1 MFETANPGA
10 ETLALLGQLPLAF
23 RGGEVVGLF
32 GLAGGEQFDIVSAVG
47 GLAGRHTIRLEGV
60 QTTITSP
67 ADAISRGIVLVPA
80 DRETEGLVS
89 GQSALE
95 SVMLPWYSAPGF
107 RSWWITDST
116 GLDVYEKARS
126 DFNISGPSHDAEI
139 SQFSGGNRQKHLLA
153 RWTHPKRPRILLLAQ
168 PTQGVDVGA
177 KVDIVRVIRR
187 AAAEGVTVLVAS
199 AESDEIASMCDRAYV
214 IVHGKHSELPRSADF
229 DERLLAE
236 AAVARRHTH
245 ELVSHNPGSH
255 RAMTSTR
262 LKLFLARNGIFMALI
277 ALIALF
283 GVLNPNFL
291 SVTSGVNILM
301 QATEL
306 AIIALPLAF
315 LIMSGTIDLSVGSVA
330 SLAAVTG
337 GMIMSET
344 GSALLGIA
352 GGLATGAVVGAI
364 NGVLISYLGLN
375 SFVVTL
381 GALSVWGGM
390 ALLLTGGKTITR
402 TELPEDFRSIGTA
415 SVGPIP
421 IQIIILIVLVV
432 LAWYLLNR
440 TQFGKQVLAI
450 GGNRRAARLMGVR
463 VARTQFVLFLGSGF
477 LAAFAGLMLTA
488 KVQSASPTIGT
499 GMELNALTVVLLGG
513 VAFEGG
519 LGRISGVVAGL
530 LFFRVLNNGLI
541 FMQASPFLQT
551 VLVGLTLIVAVAL
564 DSTIQRVI
572 RSSWAQ
578 LGRKA
583 AQQRRQPPTE
593 SVSES

>member
-1 MFETANPGA
+1 
-10 ETLALLGQLPLAF
+10 
-23 RGGEVVGLF
+23 
-32 GLAGGEQFDIVSAVG
+32 
-47 GLAGRHTIRLEGV
+47 
-60 QTTITSP
+60 
-67 ADAISRGIVLVPA
+67 
-80 DRETEGLVS
+80 
-89 GQSALE
+89 
-95 SVMLPWYSAPGF
+95 
-107 RSWWITDST
+107 
-116 GLDVYEKARS
+116 
-126 DFNISGPSHDAEI
+126 
-139 SQFSGGNRQKHLLA
+139 
-153 RWTHPKRPRILLLAQ
+153 
-168 PTQGVDVGA
+168 
-177 KVDIVRVIRR
+177 
-187 AAAEGVTVLVAS
+187 
-199 AESDEIASMCDRAYV
+199 
-214 IVHGKHSELPRSADF
+214 
-229 DERLLAE
+229 
-236 AAVARRHTH
+236 
-245 ELVSHNPGSH
+245 
-255 RAMTSTR
+255 MTSTR